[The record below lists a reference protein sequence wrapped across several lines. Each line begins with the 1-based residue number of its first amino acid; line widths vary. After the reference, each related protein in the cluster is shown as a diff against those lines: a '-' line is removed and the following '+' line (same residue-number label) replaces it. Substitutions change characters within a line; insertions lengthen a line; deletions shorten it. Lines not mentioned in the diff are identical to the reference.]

1 MARFS
6 AFLQISCL
14 VDKGRRVTKIVKR
27 IKIEGVCGVS
37 SEGETVS
44 RGIHSRVFGTN
55 SAFSVGLRTAG
66 EGGGCFG

>member
-1 MARFS
+1 M
-6 AFLQISCL
+6 
-14 VDKGRRVTKIVKR
+14 
-27 IKIEGVCGVS
+27 S

-66 EGGGCFG
+66 EGGGEGGGVSGDICKCWHNFHFGG

>member
-1 MARFS
+1 M
-6 AFLQISCL
+6 
-14 VDKGRRVTKIVKR
+14 
-27 IKIEGVCGVS
+27 S

-66 EGGGCFG
+66 GGGRGGVSGDICKCWQNFHFGG

>member
-1 MARFS
+1 M
-6 AFLQISCL
+6 
-14 VDKGRRVTKIVKR
+14 
-27 IKIEGVCGVS
+27 S

-66 EGGGCFG
+66 GGGGGGVFRVIFVSAGKIFISGGELSAGQ

>member
-1 MARFS
+1 M
-6 AFLQISCL
+6 
-14 VDKGRRVTKIVKR
+14 
-27 IKIEGVCGVS
+27 S

-66 EGGGCFG
+66 GGGGFRVIFVSAGKIFISGGELSAGQ

>member
-1 MARFS
+1 M
-6 AFLQISCL
+6 
-14 VDKGRRVTKIVKR
+14 
-27 IKIEGVCGVS
+27 S

-66 EGGGCFG
+66 GGGGVFRVIFVSAGKIFISGGELSARQ

>member
-1 MARFS
+1 M
-6 AFLQISCL
+6 
-14 VDKGRRVTKIVKR
+14 
-27 IKIEGVCGVS
+27 S

-66 EGGGCFG
+66 DGGGKGGVFRVIFVSAGIIFISGGELSAGQ